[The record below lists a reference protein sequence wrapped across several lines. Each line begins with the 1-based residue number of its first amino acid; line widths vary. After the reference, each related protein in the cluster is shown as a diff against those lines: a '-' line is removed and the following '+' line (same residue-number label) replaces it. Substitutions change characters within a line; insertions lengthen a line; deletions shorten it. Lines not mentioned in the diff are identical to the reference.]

1 MLFKLEETYKKIT
14 TGCKVR
20 TKIFLKKRQLKSSSL
35 NSEMSH
41 EELLQQKC

>member
-20 TKIFLKKRQLKSSSL
+20 TKIFLKKWQLKSSSL
-35 NSEMSH
+35 KSEMSQK
-41 EELLQQKC
+41 ELLQHKC